1 MKATGIVRRIDDL
14 GRVVVPREVRRT
26 LNIRE
31 GDPLELYT
39 MDGGIVFKPYSPL
52 ASIENYAWSVIEAMK
67 ASCKANAAIFD
78 HSANFVAG
86 FPAFKPLRSD
96 LLDNY
101 GKREFFYLDKEQ
113 TTACQPIVAAGEL
126 YGYIVYST
134 NNPDTATAAMMG
146 AKMLGYTLSR

>member
-14 GRVVVPREVRRT
+14 GRVIIPREVRRT

-67 ASCKANAAIFD
+67 ASCKTNAAIFD

-86 FPAFKPLRSD
+86 FPSFKHWRSNILHND
-96 LLDNY
+96 R
-101 GKREFFYLDKEQ
+101 KREFFYLDKEQ
-113 TTACQPIVAAGEL
+113 TMACQPIVAEGEL
-126 YGYIVYST
+126 FGYIIYST
-134 NNPDTATAAMMG
+134 NDPDATAAATMG